1 MAMPSGPTTT
11 MLLGSACWFAC
22 SLIVLVCPLPD
33 SGRARGGPDR
43 AGAGRAAGPGRLGWR
58 RRRRPW
64 AAPGPS
70 DGNFPPL
77 RGVWTA
83 VSGVL
88 LSVRD
93 VHPALSGTSLSY
105 RSELRGTAL
114 ANHEQD
120 QTPGTGPAGI
130 EARDGEDE
138 GTFRW
143 PTTGLP
149 KLFGRQSDEEEAEL
163 PDPGPGDMAPDGQA
177 ADRQHALGTSPP
189 PYRAPFSRAA
199 YGHLLVPS
207 PAPDAGESGEGEQ
220 PPWTPAP
227 PPGTAGQAAPPAAEA
242 LQPDEAA
249 SLAETQEHP
258 AGLASAE
265 AGEQPAGLAP
275 AEAGEQAA
283 GPAPAETQE

>member
-43 AGAGRAAGPGRLGWR
+43 AGAGRAAGPGRLGWWG
-58 RRRRPW
+58 RRRPW

-77 RGVWTA
+77 PGVWTA

-93 VHPALSGTSLSY
+93 VHPALSGTSFSY

-130 EARDGEDE
+130 GARDSEDE

-149 KLFGRQSDEEEAEL
+149 KLFGRQSAEEEETEL
-163 PDPGPGDMAPDGQA
+163 PDSGTGGTPPAEQA
-177 ADRQHALGTSPP
+177 EDRQHVLGAVPP
-189 PYRAPFSRAA
+189 PDRAPFGRSAF
-199 YGHLLVPS
+199 GHLLVPS
-207 PAPDAGESGEGEQ
+207 PAPDA
-220 PPWTPAP
+220 
-227 PPGTAGQAAPPAAEA
+227 
-242 LQPDEAA
+242 
-249 SLAETQEHP
+249 
-258 AGLASAE
+258 
-265 AGEQPAGLAP
+265 
-275 AEAGEQAA
+275 
-283 GPAPAETQE
+283 